1 MALKLMYI
9 TNDPDVARIAED
21 AGVDRIFVDME
32 FIGKADRQGGMD
44 TVQSRHTAED
54 VRNLRSV
61 VKKAQL
67 MVRINPMHS
76 GTAEYSSSK
85 EEIEAVIEA
94 GADVIMLPYFK
105 TVEEVK
111 LFVEIVGGRAKT
123 FPLVETPEAVA
134 AIDEILAV
142 PGIDEIHVGL
152 NDLSLGLGRKF
163 MFELLS
169 DGTIEE
175 LSKKF
180 KAAGIPFGFG
190 GIASLG
196 RGILPSEYV
205 VREHYRL
212 GSTATILSRSF
223 CNVHK
228 IQDLRLIRRIFRDG
242 VAQIRDLEAECAG
255 YAADSDYFAENARIV
270 AQKVRRICDGLVEVR

>member
-1 MALKLMYI
+1 MYI
-9 TNDPDVARIAED
+9 TNNPDVARIAEE

-32 FIGKADRQGGMD
+32 YIGKSDRQGGMD
-44 TVQSRHTAED
+44 TVQSHHTAED
-54 VRNLRSV
+54 VRRLRPV

-76 GTAEYSSSK
+76 GTAEYNSSR

-111 LFVEIVGGRAKT
+111 RFVELVAGRAKT

-134 AIDEILAV
+134 AIDEILEI

-242 VAQIRDLEAECAG
+242 VAQIRDLESECME
-255 YAADSDYFAENARIV
+255 YSPDSSYFSDNARIV

>member
-1 MALKLMYI
+1 
-9 TNDPDVARIAED
+9 
-21 AGVDRIFVDME
+21 
-32 FIGKADRQGGMD
+32 
-44 TVQSRHTAED
+44 
-54 VRNLRSV
+54 
-61 VKKAQL
+61 
-67 MVRINPMHS
+67 
-76 GTAEYSSSK
+76 
-85 EEIEAVIEA
+85 
-94 GADVIMLPYFK
+94 
-105 TVEEVK
+105 
-111 LFVEIVGGRAKT
+111 
-123 FPLVETPEAVA
+123 
-134 AIDEILAV
+134 
-142 PGIDEIHVGL
+142 
-152 NDLSLGLGRKF
+152 

-242 VAQIRDLEAECAG
+242 VAQIRDLEAECAE